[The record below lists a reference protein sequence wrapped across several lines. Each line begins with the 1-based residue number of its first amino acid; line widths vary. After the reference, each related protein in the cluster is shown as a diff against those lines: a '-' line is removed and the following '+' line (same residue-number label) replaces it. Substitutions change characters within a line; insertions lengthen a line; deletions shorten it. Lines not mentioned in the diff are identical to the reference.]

1 MVACNPDKGCDSNS
15 FKSCLAQVCA
25 CACACVR
32 VCVCVCGLRNWL
44 LAQVAAEPGKER
56 ELLDMQR
63 AEVVKLAEERKN
75 VLVVK
80 QLSSKQCVLQT
91 CSEVLY

>member
-1 MVACNPDKGCDSNS
+1 MR
-15 FKSCLAQVCA
+15 LQQLQVLHFSGV
-25 CACACVR
+25 CVR
-32 VCVCVCGLRNWL
+32 VRERERVSVCGLRKSL

-75 VLVVK
+75 VLAVK
-80 QLSSKQCVLQT
+80 QLSSKQCVIET